1 MTEMWRSNANEL
13 KQRHW
18 SITQADGTTVNDKK
32 HQTVNLHKSR
42 MGVKKQATR
51 NKPDRNEHLFLNSQ
65 VSKDYNQP
73 QPPSLIPNQSCTI
86 ITQVNI
92 PLSTPAHVETA
103 HAKLKNHFTR
113 IHQHGD

>member
-1 MTEMWRSNANEL
+1 
-13 KQRHW
+13 
-18 SITQADGTTVNDKK
+18 
-32 HQTVNLHKSR
+32 

-51 NKPDRNEHLFLNSQ
+51 NKPDRNKHLFLNSQ

-73 QPPSLIPNQSCTI
+73 QPPSLPPTIPDPKSVMYG

-113 IHQHGD
+113 LHQHGD